1 MLKFVFHIFKD
12 SDGWG
17 ICMILKIFFDTNAFT
32 VLFTKQ
38 GDLLPVAWTVF
49 RDHLGCQLPFTA
61 YGHFSISPELYQ
73 ANLGSHEAVSSV
85 NTALSLFRSW
95 YIAHKCCSVIG
106 QKSAAVDLYTLWVPT
121 GSCRCQVHPSAT
133 WSTGSIGHKHGIT
146 HVCTLRVGSSV

>member
-38 GDLLPVAWTVF
+38 GDVLPVAWTVF

-106 QKSAAVDLYTLWVPT
+106 QKSAAVDLYTLSGYPQGLVGAKSILQQP
-121 GSCRCQVHPSAT
+121 GQLALLAT
-133 WSTGSIGHKHGIT
+133 NMVLLMYAHSG
-146 HVCTLRVGSSV
+146 